1 MPSDGIP
8 AATPVPSAAARWTP
22 PVVWLAL
29 ILVGTSWP
37 QLSLGPDGL
46 GLDKAAHFIAYAGLS
61 ALVLRATRT
70 PLKASTVLGV
80 MLGIAAVGALDEW
93 HQELIPRR
101 SMSFADWIA
110 DATGALVGASLV
122 RFVPFLRPR
131 HAS

>member
-1 MPSDGIP
+1 MPPDGIH
-8 AATPVPSAAARWTP
+8 AATLVPSAAVRWSP

-37 QLSLGPDGL
+37 GISVGPDDL
-46 GLDKAAHFIAYAGLS
+46 GLDKVAHFVAYTGLS

-70 PLKASTVLGV
+70 PLRTATVVGV
-80 MLGIAAVGALDEW
+80 MLGIAAIGALDEW
-93 HQELIPRR
+93 HQEFIPQR
-101 SMSFADWIA
+101 SMSLADWIA
-110 DATGALVGASLV
+110 DSSGAVLGALSV